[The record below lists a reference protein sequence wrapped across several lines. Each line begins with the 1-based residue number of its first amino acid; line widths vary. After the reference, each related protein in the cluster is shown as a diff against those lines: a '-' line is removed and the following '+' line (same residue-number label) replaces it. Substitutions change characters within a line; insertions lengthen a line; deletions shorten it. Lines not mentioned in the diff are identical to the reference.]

1 MTAAQALQEIGL
13 AEIEAAAEL
22 SALDAVRVKF
32 LGKKGLVTDALK
44 TLGTL
49 PAEPFQ
55 APADMLFDLI
65 KRKGSIRDRSDDSA
79 C

>member
-44 TLGTL
+44 TLG
-49 PAEPFQ
+49 
-55 APADMLFDLI
+55 D
-65 KRKGSIRDRSDDSA
+65 RKSVV
-79 C
+79 